1 MYMAGRIICFLL
13 LTALSGC
20 SMLTKEGRQ
29 QRSYE
34 KYVRKSSYTRYKK
47 AVKFRMSKTD
57 MPIRQVPS
65 ERTTNTTVSEGP
77 QSVTTGSDAPSGQ

>member
-1 MYMAGRIICFLL
+1 MARRTLCFLL
-13 LTALSGC
+13 LAALSSC

-34 KYVRKSSYTRYKK
+34 KYVRKSSNTRAKR

-57 MPIRQVPS
+57 MRLRQPPS
-65 ERTTNTTVSEGP
+65 EP
-77 QSVTTGSDAPSGQ
+77 